1 MQPPNISPIF
11 TDKRYEAWN
20 RILLSLKTFFK
31 EVQDLFQ
38 NLLKFVRKDN
48 LTLDMDQKARSMT
61 STTSSTPSKIAAMR
75 S

>member
-11 TDKRYEAWN
+11 TDQRYETWN
-20 RILLSLKTFFK
+20 RIILSLKTFFK

-48 LTLDMDQKARSMT
+48 LALDMD
-61 STTSSTPSKIAAMR
+61 
-75 S
+75 